1 MHGGYYFDVDVLV
14 VRPFFAGDAKFVT
27 VKGIDY
33 RSNGFFQVCLRFQC
47 TMAENDVISTLEPLF
62 SYSKLLVCT
71 FSSQAFLA
79 SEKQNSIV
87 GRSIQIMLQA
97 LQGKRERGRLF
108 GPMALL
114 QAWEEEGQSLDEN
127 NRTIY
132 DNDGTYLLTEGN
144 ANTLKRGYSKIS
156 KVLRRNKHA
165 LRQKEP
171 AIPDFDC
178 EFSGGLCN
186 FVVIDGADNETLYF
200 YSRILGTE
208 LCGKLLHCTR
218 RVAKYHRNAL
228 PCEPSKD
235 GKGCYWWPKLDGDT
249 MKIDCEYSSD
259 WPNEAKDTNNLFDEY
274 NACCHAGTD
283 GGSSRCA
290 R

>member
-1 MHGGYYFDVDVLV
+1 
-14 VRPFFAGDAKFVT
+14 
-27 VKGIDY
+27 
-33 RSNGFFQVCLRFQC
+33 
-47 TMAENDVISTLEPLF
+47 
-62 SYSKLLVCT
+62 
-71 FSSQAFLA
+71 
-79 SEKQNSIV
+79 
-87 GRSIQIMLQA
+87 MLQA

-114 QAWEEEGQSLDEN
+114 QAWEEEGRSLDEN

-132 DNDGTYLLTEGN
+132 DNDDTYLLTEGN

-171 AIPDFDC
+171 SLPDFDC

-186 FVVIDGADNETLYF
+186 FVVIDGADYETLYF

-218 RVAKYHRNAL
+218 RVAKENRNAP
-228 PCEPSKD
+228 PCESSKD

-249 MKIDCEYSSD
+249 TKIDCEYSSD

-274 NACCHAGTD
+274 NVCCHAYTNK
-283 GGSSRCA
+283 GSSRCT